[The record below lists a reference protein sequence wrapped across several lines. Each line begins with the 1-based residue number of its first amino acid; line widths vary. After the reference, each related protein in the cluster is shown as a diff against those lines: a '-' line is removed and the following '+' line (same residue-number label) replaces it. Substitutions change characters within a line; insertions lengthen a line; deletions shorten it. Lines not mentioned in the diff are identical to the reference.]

1 MKSFRTLLLI
11 SSVVSSMTDAA
22 GVSPKFK
29 RLDSNWQTRSQK
41 YPEFPSLEHKVRI
54 KGFILF

>member
-29 RLDSNWQTRSQK
+29 RLDSKWQTRSQK
-41 YPEFPSLEHKVRI
+41 TPELPSLEYKARNY
-54 KGFILF
+54 KILF